1 MQEGIDMEKI
11 AFSIVRK
18 IAGKHNNTQ
27 VQQVLHSKAERQLIF
42 R

>member
-1 MQEGIDMEKI
+1 MQESIDMEKI

-18 IAGKHNNTQ
+18 IAGKQ
-27 VQQVLHSKAERQLIF
+27 YIAQFQQVLHSKAERQLIF